1 MILALVILMCAVAI
15 AIALWRVVTG
25 PTHADRIVA
34 LDIFLAGAIGL
45 CLLAALAVG
54 RTVYVDVAIG
64 LAVVGFVATVGW
76 ARVVE
81 SSRADPTQAE
91 DRS

>member
-1 MILALVILMCAVAI
+1 MILALVILLCAVAI
-15 AIALWRVVTG
+15 AMALWRVLSG

-34 LDIFLAGAIGL
+34 LDILLACAIGL
-45 CLLAALAVG
+45 CLLAALAAG

-81 SSRADPTQAE
+81 SSRATSSQGE
-91 DRS
+91 RS

>member
-1 MILALVILMCAVAI
+1 MMLALVILLCAVAI
-15 AIALWRVVTG
+15 AMALWRVVTG

-34 LDIFLAGAIGL
+34 LDILLAGAIGL

-81 SSRADPTQAE
+81 SSRATSNQE
-91 DRS
+91 ERS

>member
-1 MILALVILMCAVAI
+1 MMLALVILLCAVAI
-15 AIALWRVVTG
+15 AMALWRVVTG

-34 LDIFLAGAIGL
+34 LDILLAGAIGL

-81 SSRADPTQAE
+81 SSRATSSQE
-91 DRS
+91 ERS